1 MEICWLTR
9 SPQKESSPLSQ
20 KIGIRTTLCKCCFC
34 QRVSFSSNAVTS
46 PNSVLDIDLQGD
58 FYLSWGLVRENS
70 IHSCTILIDIYFK
83 IRLII
88 KVILIE
94 LVIQRCLMF
103 IGAALLQC

>member
-1 MEICWLTR
+1 M
-9 SPQKESSPLSQ
+9 KEL
-20 KIGIRTTLCKCCFC
+20 
-34 QRVSFSSNAVTS
+34 SFSSNAVTS
-46 PNSVLDIDLQGD
+46 PNSVLDIDLEGD

-70 IHSCTILIDIYFK
+70 IHSCTILIDIDFK